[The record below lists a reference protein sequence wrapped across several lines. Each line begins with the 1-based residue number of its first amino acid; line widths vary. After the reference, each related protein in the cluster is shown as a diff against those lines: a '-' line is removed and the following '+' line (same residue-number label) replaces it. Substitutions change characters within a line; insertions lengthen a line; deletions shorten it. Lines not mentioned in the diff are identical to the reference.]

1 MPGKIS
7 KTVYNLKPIPEG
19 NKGKGLSKLPKEV
32 RNKMGFE
39 MKPSPYNMNKPME
52 MDHGKKKPME
62 MDSSHSFKMK
72 PAMYMADKFGDT
84 VYNMNGDNDDK
95 IISDNQKKLDELKVG
110 DLVAKEG
117 SLQKVTG
124 IDTEKQPDQTITTKR
139 TKLYSDLPE
148 SIREQAKADNVRMYG
163 TLNPTAAGKTNNT
176 ITTTSTKKGG
186 EITKPKLGEI
196 KQEFDPMT
204 NFQVRQKK
212 RRILASERKNK
223 RAKIKIAR
231 AEAKRNDM
239 FKVGN
244 KRKQKREA
252 MKQLRKGGQEG
263 IDALNKAINGNFTKK
278 SLKKQ
283 IKQTKKDAKNKNELI
298 RGYIK
303 SAKQDAKVDQAFNVK
318 KRSDVVRKQE
328 MMQDIQGINPG
339 SSRKIQQNYTP
350 LDSFDTNVKKEKGMK
365 DNFLYMKP
373 KPYSMKNKP
382 YNMKAKPYNMK
393 AKPYSM
399 SYKKIK
405 K

>member
-52 MDHGKKKPME
+52 MGYGKKKPME

-117 SLQKVTG
+117 SLQKVLG

-148 SIREQAKADNVRMYG
+148 SIREKAKADNIRMYG

-186 EITKPKLGEI
+186 EIKKPKLGEI

-231 AEAKRNDM
+231 AEAKRSDM
-239 FKVGN
+239 FKTGN
-244 KRKQKREA
+244 KRKDRN
-252 MKQLRKGGQEG
+252 
-263 IDALNKAINGNFTKK
+263 D
-278 SLKKQ
+278 
-283 IKQTKKDAKNKNELI
+283 I

-303 SAKQDAKVDQAFNVK
+303 SAKQDAKLDQAFNVK

-350 LDSFDTNVKKEKGMK
+350 LDSFDTNVKKEKDQK
-365 DNFLYMKP
+365 DNRLPMKPKPYNMKP